1 MLETSNAKRSAELIR
16 HNPHVINL
24 IARIAWRNTNNFID
38 YNLADGR
45 SFAPKAVTFRIS
57 GVCNL
62 YCKMCNFR
70 HGGILDSKDVLP
82 MDIFYNVLDDVYQKK
97 LWISFTGGEPLMHP
111 HIIDCIRYVREKGL
125 HCSLVTNGW
134 FLALFAEDI
143 VNAGLDILTVSI
155 DGPQEIHD
163 RIRGRKGLY
172 QRVLEGVR
180 EVKKYSNRPPLF
192 FSTTIQADNY
202 R

>member
-1 MLETSNAKRSAELIR
+1 
-16 HNPHVINL
+16 
-24 IARIAWRNTNNFID
+24 
-38 YNLADGR
+38 
-45 SFAPKAVTFRIS
+45 
-57 GVCNL
+57 
-62 YCKMCNFR
+62 
-70 HGGILDSKDVLP
+70 
-82 MDIFYNVLDDVYQKK
+82 
-97 LWISFTGGEPLMHP
+97 
-111 HIIDCIRYVREKGL
+111 VREKGL

-163 RIRGRKGLY
+163 KIRGRKGLY

-202 R
+202 RRLAEVVDCAIEVGMDGVNIQHLQSRTPDRTSLHN